1 MIDTNPDI
9 ISSRLEDVMRS
20 RGLNDRDVELMTGVS
35 KSVVNAIRNGE
46 RNSPSV
52 WTVAN
57 LCDGLDVPVE
67 YMIGMSDVISK
78 GIIAREICNST
89 GLPLDVVEYLRRLRG
104 MGPSFSGLIGEFIDD
119 LGFWESLNTSLDEV
133 ASKATEF
140 FARRPQRAT
149 AEDKQIYAD
158 IYLIHAELH
167 RLCDKFLEAYLNGR
181 GKKSQQYYIA
191 YRNKQ
196 EKRRQEN
203 GHDPQENE

>member
-9 ISSRLEDVMRS
+9 ISARLEDIMRS

-46 RNSPSV
+46 RKSPSV

-78 GIIAREICNST
+78 GIIARDICNST

-119 LGFWESLNTSLDEV
+119 VGFWELLNTCLDEV
-133 ASKATEF
+133 ASKATEY
-140 FARRPQRAT
+140 FARRPQRVT
-149 AEDKQIYAD
+149 SEDKQVYAD
-158 IYLIHAELH
+158 IYLMQQEFH
-167 RLCDKFLEAYLNGR
+167 RLCDTFLEAYLNGR
-181 GKKSQQYYIA
+181 GKESQQYYIK
-191 YRNKQ
+191 YRDKQ
-196 EKRRQEN
+196 RKRSRAN
-203 GHDPQENE
+203 GNDPQENK